1 MLPQI
6 LDIKAK
12 PHHNDQKSKNLQ
24 KVQEYPVIYI
34 YIYIYLFIYLIFYLY
49 VYMYVCINIY
59 IYTNTF
65 LCILLEVNLNQTT
78 MRQIEMSVGS
88 GKFICTS
95 NP

>member
-1 MLPQI
+1 M
-6 LDIKAK
+6 
-12 PHHNDQKSKNLQ
+12 
-24 KVQEYPVIYI
+24 YI
-34 YIYIYLFIYLIFYLY
+34 C
-49 VYMYVCINIY
+49 MYVLIY